1 MSQRKIQFIFSLLFL
16 VSYIGLLGIILVVE
30 ISDHVNMKKGA
41 NSMMGEIK
49 VLLGVLTG
57 GVGQILNFWFQASQ
71 DTSQQNPKNT

>member
-1 MSQRKIQFIFSLLFL
+1 
-16 VSYIGLLGIILVVE
+16 
-30 ISDHVNMKKGA
+30 MKKGA

>member
-16 VSYIGLLGIILVVE
+16 LSYIGLLVIILVVE
-30 ISDHVNMKKGA
+30 ISDHVNMKKGS

-57 GVGQILNFWFQASQ
+57 GVGQILNFWFQTSK
-71 DTSQQNPKNT
+71 DTSQQDKTT